1 MYCKLLKINK
11 KLETLDIEEG
21 DLVYFRFEAIRQY
34 QKIIVRPK
42 QIYNV
47 NKAQEIS
54 IKNNFDCVSKVNN
67 FQFEIENIQ
76 AKNSNKKLIVLSE
89 KS

>member
-67 FQFEIENIQ
+67 FQFEIENI
-76 AKNSNKKLIVLSE
+76 
-89 KS
+89 